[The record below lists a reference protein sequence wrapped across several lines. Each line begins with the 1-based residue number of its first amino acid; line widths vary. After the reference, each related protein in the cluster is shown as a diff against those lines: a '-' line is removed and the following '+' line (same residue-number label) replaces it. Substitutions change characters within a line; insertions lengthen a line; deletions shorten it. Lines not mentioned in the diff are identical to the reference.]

1 VANLHNIGGYIVEL
15 SRNRTEW
22 ESQIEALKR
31 DRFIDLGTRALAF
44 TFNLY
49 NGNDFGIIPE
59 PNSATDD
66 DELIFVQAVLQ
77 REASGHIERHTRIT
91 PMRPMRRFFWSG
103 FDNPD
108 DRTFMWWVF
117 VGCLLYLL
125 ELRKMLLDDGFSGY
139 FFHSQDS
146 TWNKFDWVGVTFSG
160 SADCQI

>member
-1 VANLHNIGGYIVEL
+1 
-15 SRNRTEW
+15 
-22 ESQIEALKR
+22 
-31 DRFIDLGTRALAF
+31 
-44 TFNLY
+44 
-49 NGNDFGIIPE
+49 
-59 PNSATDD
+59 
-66 DELIFVQAVLQ
+66 
-77 REASGHIERHTRIT
+77 
-91 PMRPMRRFFWSG
+91 MRRFFWSG

-160 SADCQI
+160 SAKFSNSYYWTFTSLSMQWHRFDSDGPIG